1 MHAGETYRTALPLH
15 QEMAVG
21 PHKMLDDVKRQLWLT
36 FLVYPLKGTAG
47 RQDNFD
53 AQVLKPALD
62 SVERGLYSKLK
73 QHYFCFASHFQDR
86 EQAGSLANEAA
97 FWLAW
102 MESLRERIAKLRTQ
116 ATISDNG
123 TPLSAQQCI
132 LQCAQFLVGLQF
144 FGGLGQQ
151 GNILDTTPNFYSST
165 NNATQ

>member
-21 PHKMLDDVKRQLWLT
+21 PHKMLDDMKRQLWLT

-47 RQDNFD
+47 RQDDFD

-62 SVERGLYSKLK
+62 SVEPGLYSKLK
-73 QHYFCFASHFQDR
+73 QHYFCFASHFQERD
-86 EQAGSLANEAA
+86 QAGSFTKEAA

-102 MESLRERIAKLRTQ
+102 MKTVRGRIVELKAGASTHNIR
-116 ATISDNG
+116 

-132 LQCAQFLVGLQF
+132 LQCAQFLVGLP
-144 FGGLGQQ
+144 FGFGSRATFSTL
-151 GNILDTTPNFYSST
+151 THNFYSST
-165 NNATQ
+165 NDATQ